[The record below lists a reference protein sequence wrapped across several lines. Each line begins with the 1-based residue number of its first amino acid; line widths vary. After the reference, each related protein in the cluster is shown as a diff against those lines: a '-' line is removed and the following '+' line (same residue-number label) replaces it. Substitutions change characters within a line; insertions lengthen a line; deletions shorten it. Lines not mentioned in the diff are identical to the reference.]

1 MSKLKAIYP
10 GSFDPVTMGH
20 MDIIQR
26 AGSIFD
32 RLYVAVAVNNN
43 KDSLFSPRQR
53 VEFLQEATADLAT
66 VRVVSFQGLLVE
78 TALDLEARVIVKGLR
93 AVSDYE
99 YELQMA
105 HINKKLGP
113 HIETMFLP
121 ASTRYSYLSSS
132 LVKEV
137 AALGGCVETLV
148 PAVIHDK
155 VIRQFTSGNCG
166 NEQS

>member
-1 MSKLKAIYP
+1 MTKTKAIYP

-32 RLYVAVAVNNN
+32 LLYVAVAANNS
-43 KDSLFSPRQR
+43 KDPVFSPRQR
-53 VEFLQEATADLAT
+53 VELLQEATAGLPN
-66 VRVVSFQGLLVE
+66 VKVLSFQGLLVE
-78 TALDLEARVIVKGLR
+78 AALQLDARVIIKGLR

-155 VIRQFTSGNCG
+155 IISQLVSGHTE
-166 NEQS
+166 NE